1 MVLVPLKRSRRELA
15 FQEVGEVE
23 RELGGRKGKEREEA
37 GDGEK
42 DGD

>member
-23 RELGGRKGKEREEA
+23 WEVGGRKGKEREEA
-37 GDGEK
+37 RDGEK
-42 DGD
+42 HGD

>member
-37 GDGEK
+37 RDGEK